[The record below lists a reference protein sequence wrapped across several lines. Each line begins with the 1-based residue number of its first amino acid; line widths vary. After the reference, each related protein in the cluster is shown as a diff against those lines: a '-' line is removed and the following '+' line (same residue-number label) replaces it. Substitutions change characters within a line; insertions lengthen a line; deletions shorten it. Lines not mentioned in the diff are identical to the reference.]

1 MNEPRKDLHRPPN
14 KLPAL
19 IFALGMISAPI
30 EGSAGTEEVGPRI
43 VRRAFVTGKVVELD
57 LGSHFVTTIR
67 MPEAVSSV
75 VVGDPTLFK
84 VEHSDKEPR
93 LVFVKPLTTEP
104 VQSNLLVSTTGGRNC
119 SFLLRSREG
128 QRPREDGKLQTNL
141 IYPVDFL
148 MELPPGRGF
157 LIEETSSSS
166 LLIPETLSA
175 SPADDASAA
184 TNDQGGSVG
193 RRTTVA
199 EPAIGKLDLL
209 LEQQTRNSLP
219 SLKGGHFRVAVSRVH
234 EEGSQVFVL
243 FSVVNQSRQNLELLA
258 PQIQLAGTLRR
269 GKLPVSSEQLPVVQY
284 LLRPGMLRPKER
296 ADGVVQFERQLFK
309 QSNQTY
315 LLQIAESEAVDLPVL
330 IPIHLGRSN
339 EPNQELGR

>member
-1 MNEPRKDLHRPPN
+1 MNDPRKDLHRLPK

-19 IFALGMISAPI
+19 VLALRMILASIESSAH
-30 EGSAGTEEVGPRI
+30 TEEVEPRI
-43 VRRAFVTGKVVELD
+43 VRKSLVTGRVVELA
-57 LGSHFVTTIR
+57 LRSHFVTTIR

-104 VQSNLLVSTTGGRNC
+104 VQSNLLVSTTSGRNC
-119 SFLLRSREG
+119 SFLLRARHGE
-128 QRPREDGKLQTNL
+128 RPREDQKLQTNL

-166 LLIPETLSA
+166 LLISETLSA
-175 SPADDASAA
+175 STADGASAA
-184 TNDQGGSVG
+184 TNDQRGSVG
-193 RRTTVA
+193 RRTA
-199 EPAIGKLDLL
+199 EPVIGKLDLL
-209 LEQQTRNSLP
+209 LQEQTRNSLP
-219 SLKGGHFRVAVSRVH
+219 SLEGSHFRVAVSRVL
-234 EEGSQVFVL
+234 EEGNQVFVL
-243 FSVVNQSRQNLELLA
+243 FSVVNQSRENLEMLP

-269 GKLPVSSEQLPVVQY
+269 RKLPVSSEQLPVVQY
-284 LLRPGMLRPKER
+284 LLWPGKLRPKER
-296 ADGVVQFERQLFK
+296 ADGVVQFERPLFK

-315 LLQIAESEAVDLPVL
+315 LLQIAESESVDLPVL
-330 IPIHLGRSN
+330 IPIHLGRSSG
-339 EPNQELGR
+339 PNQELGQ